1 MRIII
6 KDCVQGNSVH
16 GWKDFCLQGSV
27 GWGGGSNLGPLE
39 GELKPRTA
47 RSVGQA

>member
-1 MRIII
+1 M
-6 KDCVQGNSVH
+6 
-16 GWKDFCLQGSV
+16 V
-27 GWGGGSNLGPLE
+27 GKISASRGVWVGGGGGSNLGPLE

>member
-1 MRIII
+1 M
-6 KDCVQGNSVH
+6 
-16 GWKDFCLQGSV
+16 V
-27 GWGGGSNLGPLE
+27 GKISASRGVWGGGGGSNLGPLE